1 MTIRR
6 VGAPNGHPESRLGRD
21 EGSRGAERAST
32 RAGAP
37 NGHPESRLGRD
48 EGSRGAERASMR
60 VRARVE
66 ARG

>member
-6 VGAPNGHPESRLGRD
+6 AGAPNGHPERS
-21 EGSRGAERAST
+21 EGSRGTERAST

-37 NGHPESRLGRD
+37 NGHPERS